1 MNASNTFTGYI
12 EVFKKHLFVI
22 LVAALVLLVV
32 FGLVRFGEWYYYLG
46 LAGNFKR
53 NLLARTSL
61 GPDVAE
67 ALAWLYA
74 AAFSYFV
81 IGIILS
87 KRDFRKGIALWL
99 ASFAILPIMAAL
111 FPKPVPQCLALN
123 PTTGKMS
130 KTNCHPEGIHPEWHT
145 PEFPEDQ
152 ILIKVQTDLNTVFFT
167 ADNRPMLAYVEEEN
181 GDFTF
186 YNKPGL
192 TPDGK
197 SAVWVSKS
205 VVAAWIEAQNEKLE
219 PKPKKRRR

>member
-1 MNASNTFTGYI
+1 MNAPNTFTGYI

-99 ASFAILPIMAAL
+99 ASFALLPIMAAL

-205 VVAAWIEAQNEKLE
+205 VVTAWIEAQNEKLE

>member
-1 MNASNTFTGYI
+1 
-12 EVFKKHLFVI
+12 
-22 LVAALVLLVV
+22 
-32 FGLVRFGEWYYYLG
+32 
-46 LAGNFKR
+46 
-53 NLLARTSL
+53 L

-87 KRDFRKGIALWL
+87 KRDFRRGIALWL
-99 ASFAILPIMAAL
+99 ASFAILPIMATL

-123 PTTGKMS
+123 PATGKMS

-167 ADNRPMLAYVEEEN
+167 ANNRPMLAYVEEEN
-181 GDFTF
+181 GDFSF

-197 SAVWVSKS
+197 SAVWVSKT
-205 VVAAWIEAQNEKLE
+205 VVADWLEAEKEKLE
-219 PKPKKRRR
+219 PKPKKRKR